1 MPNPFDLTKELSIFG
16 LNEVET
22 KIYLHLLNNPP
33 QTMLDLS
40 RQLAIPRTS
49 IYDNSQ
55 RLIEKGLIE
64 KVVTFKSQ
72 KIKAY
77 PIEMLKL
84 IIDRKKN
91 ELEQLEASFSTIE
104 KNIAQTTGMVG
115 ATEVRYYQGK
125 EGMQQMM
132 WNSLKAD
139 KDVVGYSIFGRVE
152 IVGMKFEK
160 RYAEEFR
167 NKGLTDRV
175 ITNPTKEI
183 MATLKKYIV
192 PKWHHISDVNIRTLP
207 VSKLYVAGDTA
218 IYNDTFA
225 VLYWK
230 KGEIVGVEIDNAEF
244 VRTQKSIFELLWS
257 IAEPLTL
264 AN

>member
-1 MPNPFDLTKELSIFG
+1 MPGSFDLSKELTAFG

-49 IYDNSQ
+49 IYDNAQ
-55 RLIEKGLIE
+55 RLIEKGLLE

-84 IIDRKKN
+84 ILDRKKS
-91 ELEQLEASFSTIE
+91 ELELLESSFKTIE
-104 KNIAQTTGMVG
+104 KNITQFAGVVG
-115 ATEVRYYQGK
+115 ATEVRYYRGK

-132 WNSLKAD
+132 WNSLKAE
-139 KDVVGYSIFGRVE
+139 KDVVGYSVFGRVE
-152 IVGMKFEK
+152 IVGMQFEK

-167 NKGLTDRV
+167 NLGLVDRV
-175 ITNPTKEI
+175 ITNPTKDILATIERYI
-183 MATLKKYIV
+183 M
-192 PKWHHISDVNIRTLP
+192 PKWHHITDVNIRTLP
-207 VSKLYVAGDTA
+207 MSKLYVSGDTA

-244 VRTQKSIFELLWS
+244 VKTQKSIFELLWN
-257 IAEPLTL
+257 IAEPIKL
-264 AN
+264 N